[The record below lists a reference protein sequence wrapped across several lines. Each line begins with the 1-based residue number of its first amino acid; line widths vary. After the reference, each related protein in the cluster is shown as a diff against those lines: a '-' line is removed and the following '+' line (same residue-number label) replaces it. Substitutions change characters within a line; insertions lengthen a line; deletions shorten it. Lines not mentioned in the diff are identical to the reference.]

1 MKFESKQSY
10 IASFKTKLTTV
21 SGRLAAE
28 LEINDDIE
36 KLNTLLPKV
45 NASIAK
51 RNAAT
56 AKLSSEKRRLTDDR
70 KNYVL
75 TSVLGILKPSVFK
88 RVKAIDAELE
98 VLAAKRAKLL
108 GNELKLEDCR
118 SLLNDLTDATEIVLQ
133 QIRNQQQSY
142 EWSREYQKSKRS
154 AERQVREKHL
164 APYSKRI
171 ELGTA
176 AMGKTRAVASVRK
189 RKLKKSAECPYCGKP
204 FGTDAGVADHIHPVA
219 RGGLSVTDN
228 MVYICTPCNQKK
240 SDRTLNEYIYKYR
253 LDLDAIHSRLSKLGK
268 RF

>member
-75 TSVLGILKPSVFK
+75 TSVLGILKSSIFK
-88 RVKAIDAELE
+88 RVKAIDVEIE

-118 SLLNDLTDATEIVLQ
+118 SLLNDLTDATEFVLQ

-154 AERQVREKHL
+154 AERQVREKQL

-176 AMGKTRAVASVRK
+176 AMGKTRAVAFVRK
-189 RKLKKSAECPYCGKP
+189 HKLKKSAECPYCGKP
-204 FGTDAGVADHIHPVA
+204 FGTDVGVADHIYPVA
-219 RGGLSVTDN
+219 RGGLSVVDN

-240 SDRTLNEYIYKYR
+240 SDRTLNEYIYKYQ
-253 LDLDAIHSRLSKLGK
+253 LDLEAIHRRLSKLGK
-268 RF
+268 RY